1 MYQASDHTFVIVAYK
16 DNPYL
21 EETMLSV
28 INQSTKSNILLST
41 STPSPYIEN
50 LCNKYNIRYV
60 INPNGKG
67 AGSDWNYGYNHAK
80 TKLVTIVHQDDIYEK
95 DYLKEVLNYCNKVNN
110 LLIGFTDYYEL
121 RDSKKISDL
130 KILKIKRVM
139 NYLFKYNYFK
149 KAKWYR
155 KRILAFGDC
164 ISCPTVVLNK
174 EKLGN
179 DIFDTTMKNSCDY
192 ITWVNIAFKEGDFV
206 YVPKILVGHRI
217 YEESATTKNIADN
230 SRTRED
236 LKIMEM
242 LWPKPIAKLIHRY
255 YIKSED
261 SNNL

>member
-1 MYQASDHTFVIVAYK
+1 
-16 DNPYL
+16 
-21 EETMLSV
+21 
-28 INQSTKSNILLST
+28 
-41 STPSPYIEN
+41 
-50 LCNKYNIRYV
+50 
-60 INPNGKG
+60 
-67 AGSDWNYGYNHAK
+67 
-80 TKLVTIVHQDDIYEK
+80 
-95 DYLKEVLNYCNKVNN
+95 
-110 LLIGFTDYYEL
+110 
-121 RDSKKISDL
+121 
-130 KILKIKRVM
+130 M

-192 ITWVNIAFKEGDFV
+192 ITWVNIAFKDGDFV

-236 LKIMEM
+236 LKIMKM

-255 YIKSED
+255 YIKSEE